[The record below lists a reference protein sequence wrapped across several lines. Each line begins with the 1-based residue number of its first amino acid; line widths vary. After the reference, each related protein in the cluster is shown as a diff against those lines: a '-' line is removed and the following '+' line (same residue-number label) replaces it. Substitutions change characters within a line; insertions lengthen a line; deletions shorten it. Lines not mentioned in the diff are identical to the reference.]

1 MKNLVI
7 AVVAVLAG
15 AAAGYFLPRLAAEP
29 SPAPVEEVNP
39 LAEKLKAAEDKI
51 AALENE
57 LASAKAKGIADR
69 MMAKKAAEESA
80 EGEAKSSEEE
90 DLMNT
95 AMSLKPGDNLLEKF
109 KDKIPEDQ
117 LAQIHDVF
125 EKMRAA
131 RANRARGRLA
141 FLESVDV
148 SGMTDAERSNHKRL
162 QELLA
167 KREELASKMQSGVV
181 PDFGTIA
188 EIAQVG
194 EEMDPVAK
202 QERSAL
208 IRQTGRAL
216 GYTGDD
222 VEVFHDTMIDVY
234 DATSSGGAMG
244 TINELFNPGAAGV
257 QMPQMMG
264 PGPGAGA
271 PAPQP

>member
-7 AVVAVLAG
+7 AVVSLLVG
-15 AAAGYFLPRLAAEP
+15 AAAGYFIPQLVSEP
-29 SPAPVEEVNP
+29 APAPVEEVNP

-51 AALENE
+51 ASLENE
-57 LASAKAKGIADR
+57 LASAKAKGISER
-69 MMAKKAAEESA
+69 MLAKKAAEEPA
-80 EGEAKSSEEE
+80 EGKEKGDEADDILK
-90 DLMNT
+90 T
-95 AMSLKPGDNLLEKF
+95 AMELKPGDDLLEKF

-131 RANRARGRLA
+131 RANRARGRIA

-148 SGMTDAERSNHKRL
+148 SGMTEAERSNHKRL
-162 QELLA
+162 QELLT
-167 KREELASKMQSGVV
+167 KREELASKMQAGVI

-194 EEMDPVAK
+194 EEMEPIAK

-264 PGPGAGA
+264 PGAA
-271 PAPQP
+271 APQP